1 MGAVDRFYPSRVRSI
16 VITDIIRIEIRF
28 LGYIL
33 LLVLYLGCSS
43 FGFWRVAITMLWL
56 VSDSGTEMRVVVLR
70 LAVMVGI
77 FAYQELLV
85 ITITLPTILRC
96 AELS

>member
-1 MGAVDRFYPSRVRSI
+1 MDRFYPSRARSI
-16 VITDIIRIEIRF
+16 VITDIILIEIRF

-33 LLVLYLGCSS
+33 LLILYLGRSGLR
-43 FGFWRVAITMLWL
+43 FRRVTIAVLWL

-70 LAVMVGI
+70 LAVMVRI

-85 ITITLPTILRC
+85 ITIALTTILRR

>member
-16 VITDIIRIEIRF
+16 VITDIILIEIRF

-33 LLVLYLGCSS
+33 LLILYLGRSGLR
-43 FGFWRVAITMLWL
+43 FRRVTITVLWL
-56 VSDSGTEMRVVVLR
+56 VSDSRTEMRVVVLR
-70 LAVMVGI
+70 LAVMVRI

-85 ITITLPTILRC
+85 ITITLTTILRR

>member
-1 MGAVDRFYPSRVRSI
+1 MGAVDRFYPSRARSI
-16 VITDIIRIEIRF
+16 VITDIILIEIRF

-33 LLVLYLGCSS
+33 LLILYLGRSGLR
-43 FGFWRVAITMLWL
+43 FRRVTITVLWL

-70 LAVMVGI
+70 LAVMVRI

-85 ITITLPTILRC
+85 ITITLPTILRR

>member
-1 MGAVDRFYPSRVRSI
+1 MDRFYPSRVRSI
-16 VITDIIRIEIRF
+16 VITDIILIEIRF

-33 LLVLYLGCSS
+33 LLILYLGRSGLR
-43 FGFWRVAITMLWL
+43 FRRVTITVLWL
-56 VSDSGTEMRVVVLR
+56 VSDSRTEMRVVVLR
-70 LAVMVGI
+70 LAVMVRI

-85 ITITLPTILRC
+85 ITITLTTILRR

>member
-1 MGAVDRFYPSRVRSI
+1 MDRFYPSRVRSI

-43 FGFWRVAITMLWL
+43 FGFWRVTITMLWL

-70 LAVMVGI
+70 LAVMVRI

-85 ITITLPTILRC
+85 ITITLPTILRR